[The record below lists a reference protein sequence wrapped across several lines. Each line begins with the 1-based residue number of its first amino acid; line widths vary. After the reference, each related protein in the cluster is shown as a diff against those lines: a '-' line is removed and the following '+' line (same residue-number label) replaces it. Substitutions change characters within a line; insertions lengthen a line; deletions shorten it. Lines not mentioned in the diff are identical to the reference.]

1 MEGNASCSI
10 PHAPALCD
18 VAARAHGYGK
28 SPARKG
34 NQAADICCVL
44 ALVSWLGAFC
54 PALPATT
61 PNPPPYRFSTPPAG
75 AQITFTSTCRCCN
88 QAGHTS
94 PTPPFFACFS
104 PPHTAVAQPNVQD
117 EDDVED
123 KVPTSTLKQ
132 SPAFPFPAPLHS
144 ACCPLGLPKV
154 RHRAQS
160 SSPIKPRH
168 PLACC
173 PMTMPSGVGRLTT
186 LPRALAM
193 HAHAKPS
200 AYTSIATGP
209 PT

>member
-1 MEGNASCSI
+1 VIWEPGCRFLLCS
-10 PHAPALCD
+10 
-18 VAARAHGYGK
+18 G
-28 SPARKG
+28 SSE
-34 NQAADICCVL
+34 L
-44 ALVSWLGAFC
+44 AGRFC
-54 PALPATT
+54 PGLPATT
-61 PNPPPYRFSTPPAG
+61 PNPPLTASRLLPQGRRLPLHRPVAAATKPATHH
-75 AQITFTSTCRCCN
+75 QHPLFCLFLS
-88 QAGHTS
+88 
-94 PTPPFFACFS
+94 
-104 PPHTAVAQPNVQD
+104 PHTPVAQPNVQD